1 MQYKHAGVAPLKI
14 ILTIISLVI
23 LTAPVISQRINFKA
37 IPQKK
42 IRNFIKTRAID
53 KLKDF
58 SLIHP
63 SWKKNSDVKQFHFNE
78 KVFYIDD
85 KIDNVWQCYSHADL
99 TKTLSRPSMRFGL
112 LIEKASNSVFYTDSL
127 AIPAI
132 DTGQVYFFDL
142 RILRG
147 VLNIPV
153 AFEVITIDPENEKLE
168 LSYIE
173 NNKSR
178 GKQTIQFFDGG
189 KDNTRIVHTSY
200 FKSNS
205 GIRDNLFYPHFHKKF
220 IKNYHRNMRHLLEI

>member
-1 MQYKHAGVAPLKI
+1 MQVKHAGMAPLKI
-14 ILTIISLVI
+14 ILTILGLVI
-23 LTAPVISQRINFKA
+23 LTLPGFSQRINFKA

-63 SWKKNSDVKQFHFNE
+63 SWKKNSDATQFHFNE
-78 KVFYIDD
+78 KIFYIND

-99 TKTLSRPSMRFGL
+99 TKTLSRPSVRFGL
-112 LIEKASNSVFYTDSL
+112 LIAKSSNSVFYTNNIS
-127 AIPAI
+127 IPAI

-142 RILRG
+142 RILR

-189 KDNTRIVHTSY
+189 KNNTRIVHTSY

-220 IKNYHRNMRHLLEI
+220 IKNYHRNMKLLLEI